1 MGEGECACASFCG
14 LLKLEMKVR
23 QSPVEAWRGRNH
35 TEHFAC
41 RSNVNAEGFDCPFG
55 PIVVAILELRMDGAT
70 QVFLKSDLA
79 SDWRCMEGIVTDA
92 VFAMRSGTVSR

>member
-1 MGEGECACASFCG
+1 MREDECARASFCG

-41 RSNVNAEGFDCPFG
+41 RSNVNAEGLDSPFG
-55 PIVVAILELRMDGAT
+55 PVVVVILAL
-70 QVFLKSDLA
+70 
-79 SDWRCMEGIVTDA
+79 
-92 VFAMRSGTVSR
+92 